1 MRKGEKAI
9 LICAPDYAYGS
20 RGTGPIPPAATLE
33 FEVELLG
40 WHEREGGMA
49 LLSVL
54 SILIFVLFAGII
66 VYSLVYTRMK
76 VY

>member
-9 LICAPDYAYGS
+9 LVCAPEYAYGS

-40 WHEREGGMA
+40 WHEREGGMT
-49 LLSVL
+49 LLAIL
-54 SILIFVLFAGII
+54 SILLFAAFGGII
-66 VYSLVYTRMK
+66 IYSLVNTRMK
-76 VY
+76 V